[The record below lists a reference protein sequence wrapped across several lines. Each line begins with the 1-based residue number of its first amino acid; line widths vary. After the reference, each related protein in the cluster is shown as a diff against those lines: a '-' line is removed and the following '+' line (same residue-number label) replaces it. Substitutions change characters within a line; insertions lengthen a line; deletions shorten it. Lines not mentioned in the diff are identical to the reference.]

1 MPTKKTT
8 TAKPKAAAKTK
19 ALAPVE
25 AVPDGLAKRDITIE
39 QWNVLKNVIWPD
51 CQSKATMLMAIDY
64 CRSRGLDPLKRPIH
78 IVSVWDSKTNSMR
91 ETIWPGISELLT
103 TASRTGE
110 FAGKDQPIF
119 GPDVE
124 LKLGGVTVTVPEY
137 CIQTLYRLVDG
148 QRVAFVSDPLYYA
161 ETYANKKGG
170 APNAMW
176 TKRPHGQL
184 AKCALAAALRIAFPE
199 EIGGDYAAEEMDG
212 QTVTPPAMVE
222 QAPAMDAP
230 QLAAP
235 QAAPT
240 DDDVVDVD
248 PEPESP
254 PPSQNADAPEPTP
267 EPELVTPAATQKNAQ
282 QDIED
287 WLD

>member
-19 ALAPVE
+19 AIAPVE

-64 CRSRGLDPLKRPIH
+64 CRARGLDPLKRPIH

-124 LKLGGVTVTVPEY
+124 LKLGGVHITVPEY
-137 CIQTLYRLVDG
+137 CIQTLYRLVQG
-148 QRVAFVSDPLYYA
+148 QRVAFASDPVYYA
-161 ETYANKKGG
+161 ETYAHKKGG
-170 APNAMW
+170 TPNAMW
-176 TKRPHGQL
+176 TKRPRGQL
-184 AKCALAAALRIAFPE
+184 AKCTLAAALRIAFPE

-212 QTVTPPAMVE
+212 QTVTAPAMVE
-222 QAPAMDAP
+222 QPDMAK
-230 QLAAP
+230 P
-235 QAAPT
+235 QAAPA
-240 DDDVVDVD
+240 DDDAIDVD

-254 PPSQNADAPEPTP
+254 PPPEDADAPEPTP
-267 EPELVTPAATQKNAQ
+267 EPKPVTPAAAQKPQA
-282 QDIED
+282 DIDD